1 LVEEN
6 APTILVFRDGHRS
19 ETRNYAIV
27 GKTLWMFT
35 ELRARKIPM
44 SDLDVEATRKVNG
57 DRGVEV
63 PLPE

>member
-6 APTILVFRDGHRS
+6 TPTILVFRDGHRS
-19 ETRNYAIV
+19 ETRNYGIV

-44 SDLDVEATRKVNG
+44 SDLDVEATRKVNE